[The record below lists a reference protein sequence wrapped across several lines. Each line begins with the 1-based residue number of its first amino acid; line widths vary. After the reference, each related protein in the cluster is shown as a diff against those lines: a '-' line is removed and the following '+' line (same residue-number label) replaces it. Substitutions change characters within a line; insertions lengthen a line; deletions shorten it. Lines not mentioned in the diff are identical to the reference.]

1 MSIQFLERKRRT
13 CVLTDVTAVPVIP
26 GALVEVPAGVV
37 VRCELVAVAT
47 LALVASLAVKA
58 GLVTASLAGLRALVY
73 INTLEALLVNTLVTR
88 PASEERHNG
97 RDRDSLIRE
106 SV

>member
-1 MSIQFLERKRRT
+1 M
-13 CVLTDVTAVPVIP
+13 TAVPVIP

-37 VRCELVAVAT
+37 VRGQLVAVAT
-47 LALVASLAVKA
+47 LALVTSRDVEA

-73 INTLEALLVNTLVTR
+73 INTLPALLVNTLVTR
-88 PASEERHNG
+88 PASEETMVVY
-97 RDRDSLIRE
+97 RDSLIRK